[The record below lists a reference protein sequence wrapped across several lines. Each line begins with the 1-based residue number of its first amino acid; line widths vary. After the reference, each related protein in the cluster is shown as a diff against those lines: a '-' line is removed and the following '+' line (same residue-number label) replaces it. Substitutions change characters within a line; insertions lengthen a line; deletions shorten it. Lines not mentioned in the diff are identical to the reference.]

1 MKKVIRRSIFE
12 TNSSSVHTLTFKCVH
27 KLDDCDMPVSKTGKL
42 RVRLQYFGKND
53 ATFWDQE
60 TKLAYLIV
68 LCMHQRYDHGREDF
82 KEQVEELKD
91 SYQFDDLEE
100 SIKEH
105 VPGLKEIVP
114 VYQEGWGMDH
124 QASGNLEYIEDF
136 LGSISPAEFVFC
148 RELGLH
154 TTCD

>member
-1 MKKVIRRSIFE
+1 MKKVIRKSIFE
-12 TNSSSVHTLTFKCVH
+12 TNSSSVHTLTFKCAN
-27 KLDDCDMPVSKTGKL
+27 KLDDCQIPVSKTGKMRI
-42 RVRLQYFGKND
+42 RVQYFGKND
-53 ATFWDQE
+53 ETYWDQE

-68 LCMHQRYDHGREDF
+68 LCMKGRYDHGREDF
-82 KEQVEELKD
+82 KEKVEELED
-91 SYQFDDLEE
+91 SYQWDDVVN

-124 QASGNLEYIEDF
+124 QASGNIEYIDDF
-136 LGSISPAEFVFC
+136 LGSITPAEFVFC